1 MHTTHHAE
9 TKIEHSPLQAQGEHD
24 SEPKG
29 RPHSQLLTEK
39 YVCTV
44 EVATAHCEANPP
56 PRPPG
61 LWCWSSGQGPLG
73 GGQGQLGWG
82 HWPCEPVQHPVAID
96 RFDCRPV
103 VRTLG
108 HSPRVLWPKQTQLKR
123 TSTHYGVC
131 GCGCLWVY
139 QCVHVYICIIR
150 EGECESCCRF
160 FARSTCVSAW
170 ENAQILMCFVASA
183 FV

>member
-44 EVATAHCEANPP
+44 EVATAHCKANPP
-56 PRPPG
+56 A
-61 LWCWSSGQGPLG
+61 
-73 GGQGQLGWG
+73 
-82 HWPCEPVQHPVAID
+82 VVID

-108 HSPRVLWPKQTQLKR
+108 PSPRVL
-123 TSTHYGVC
+123 
-131 GCGCLWVY
+131 
-139 QCVHVYICIIR
+139 
-150 EGECESCCRF
+150 
-160 FARSTCVSAW
+160 
-170 ENAQILMCFVASA
+170 
-183 FV
+183 